1 MILLYN
7 VAIIKNT
14 GAEGTFIRY
23 WLWDFFVTNTVR
35 DNPHLLPRLK
45 DEGEA
50 TNIIIYK
57 VYIMLTCNI
66 ALIVCILAYTNFI
79 AK

>member
-1 MILLYN
+1 MLKGLLS
-7 VAIIKNT
+7 AI
-14 GAEGTFIRY
+14 
-23 WLWDFFVTNTVR
+23 DFEIFLSQTLTVR

-50 TNIIIYK
+50 TSIIIYK

-66 ALIVCILAYTNFI
+66 ALIVCILAY
-79 AK
+79 